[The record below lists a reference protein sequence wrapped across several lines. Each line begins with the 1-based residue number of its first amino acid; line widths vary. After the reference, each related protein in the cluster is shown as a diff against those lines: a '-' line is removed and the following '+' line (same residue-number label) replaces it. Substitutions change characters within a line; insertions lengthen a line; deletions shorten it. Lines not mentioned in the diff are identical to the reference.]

1 MLKILAN
8 IVITLFVIWTIT
20 VSVCEFSGI
29 TIHFPWVISSA
40 EEIPINRLQTLR
52 IAILLT
58 FAHYG
63 VLHIFGQNQQYLPIH
78 FLIQFL
84 FYLVLAGGI
93 ILFKSDV
100 LMKELI
106 IWLVFAVVWFLCKLA
121 AQPLNRNYFR
131 NKWLHCHNG
140 ELMRE
145 SSINA
150 QDIPFHIRGLIKWL
164 THTHLSS
171 NDMEWC

>member
-1 MLKILAN
+1 MLRLLAN

-20 VSVCEFSGI
+20 ISVSEFSGI
-29 TIHFPWVISSA
+29 TIYFPWVISST
-40 EEIPINRLQTLR
+40 EEIPVNRLETLR

-78 FLIQFL
+78 FLTQFL

-100 LMKELI
+100 PMKEII
-106 IWLVFAVVWFLCKLA
+106 IWLVFAVVWLLCKLA
-121 AQPLNRNYFR
+121 ARPLNRDYFR
-131 NKWLHCHNG
+131 NK
-140 ELMRE
+140 
-145 SSINA
+145 
-150 QDIPFHIRGLIKWL
+150 
-164 THTHLSS
+164 
-171 NDMEWC
+171 